1 MLDRYGD
8 SHLVLAAGTYTIE
21 ATTWSGGDTGT
32 YSVWVRR
39 FDLTPCVQDL
49 GTLDSATASLSGSGL
64 ISQDADCVSSQRDP
78 DSADTF
84 FARRHTFTLAAESS
98 VSYGSGGVGAASLL
112 ISGSSL

>member
-1 MLDRYGD
+1 M
-8 SHLVLAAGTYTIE
+8 
-21 ATTWSGGDTGT
+21 
-32 YSVWVRR
+32 WVRR

-112 ISGSSL
+112 ISAGWGCVVVDLGVQL